1 MSKISVRGIIEN
13 EGKFLLVR
21 HKADDGYWCLP
32 GGGIEPNEDLLSALQ
47 RELIEETCVKPVI
60 GNLIYIH
67 QIKSENGYSNP
78 GFFFHVK
85 NPKDYLNHDMN
96 HSSHG
101 KNELVEMDW
110 FDITKITVLPKFLAK
125 ELPDIAKNGFN
136 VNTRIRLE

>member
-1 MSKISVRGIIEN
+1 MSNISVRGIVEN

-21 HKADDGYWCLP
+21 HKADDSYWCLP
-32 GGGIEPNEDLLSALQ
+32 GGGMESDEDLFSALE
-47 RELIEETCVKPVI
+47 RELVEETCIKPEI

-67 QIKSENGYSNP
+67 QIKTENGYSAP
-78 GFFFHVK
+78 GFFFHIK
-85 NPKDYLNHDMN
+85 NSQDYLNHDMN

-101 KNELVEMDW
+101 KNELVEIDW
-110 FDITKITVLPKFLAK
+110 LDITKITVLPKFLAK